1 MNIKVLV
8 IDDSKMIRV
17 MVKQVL
23 ESDEE
28 YDFEFREAEDGEQAI
43 RYLCA
48 CEPNELPDVIILDR
62 NMPNMTGDEC
72 IQVLKFDEQWRLI
85 PVLFLTAQGDKKE
98 IVRGLSTLRADD
110 YLPKP
115 FDTGEMLARIK
126 VLARIKQAEDKNRA
140 LNKSLLFLNRDLEK
154 ANKFIRNIFG
164 RYLSDEIV
172 DTILESPDGLTLG
185 GEKRQVTIM
194 MSDLR
199 GFTSI
204 SENLPAE
211 SVVNIINIY
220 LQAMTEVILKYR
232 GTIDEFI
239 GDSIL
244 AIFGAPVQRKNHAQY
259 AVACALEMQLAMT
272 EVNRRNLEL
281 GYPEVE
287 MGIGINTGD
296 LVVGN
301 IGSQRRM
308 KYGVVGHNVNLTSR
322 IESYTVG
329 GQIFISESTL
339 EACGSILC
347 IYDQIQVKPKGVK
360 YPIVI
365 TEVSGIKGKFNI
377 FLPDKNDNEL
387 ITLEKPLDIQFSIV
401 INKDAGNRLYA
412 GKITKLMAKIAE
424 IQTTINVE
432 KFMNLKIFLADA
444 RYDVYGE
451 FYAKVIEIL
460 QNEPVKFKIILTSI
474 SPDTIRFLEKYT
486 AFQYEH

>member
-1 MNIKVLV
+1 MNVKVLV
-8 IDDSKMIRV
+8 IDDSKMIRL
-17 MVKQVL
+17 MVNQVL
-23 ESDEE
+23 ESDKE
-28 YDFEFREAEDGEQAI
+28 YHFQFHEAEDGEQAI
-43 RYLCA
+43 RYLCG
-48 CEPNELPDVIILDR
+48 CELDELPDVIILDR

-72 IQVLKFDEQWRLI
+72 IQILKFDEQWRLI
-85 PVLFLTAQGDKKE
+85 PVLFLTAQSDKKE
-98 IVRGLSTLRADD
+98 IVKGLSTLQADD

-115 FDTGEMLARIK
+115 FDEGEMLARIK
-126 VLARIKQAEDKNRA
+126 VLARIKQAEDENRA
-140 LNKSLLFLNRDLEK
+140 LNKSLLTLNKNLEK
-154 ANKFIRNIFG
+154 ANKFIRDTFG

-172 DTILESPDGLTLG
+172 DTILESPDGLALG

-199 GFTSI
+199 GFTPI

-211 SVVNIINIY
+211 NVVNIINIY
-220 LQAMTEVILKYR
+220 LQAMTEVILKYH

-244 AIFGAPVQRKNHAQY
+244 AIFGAPVQRENHAQY

-272 EVNRRNLEL
+272 DVNRRNREL

-301 IGSQRRM
+301 IGSQRRT

-347 IYDQIQVKPKGVK
+347 ICDQIQVKPKGVK
-360 YPIVI
+360 SPIII
-365 TEVSGIKGKFNI
+365 TEVSGITGKFNI
-377 FLPDKNDNEL
+377 FLPDKNDSEL
-387 ITLEKPLDIQFSIV
+387 IILEKPLDIQFSI
-401 INKDAGNRLYA
+401 ITNKDTGNRLYA
-412 GKITKLMAKIAE
+412 GKIVKLMAKIAE
-424 IQTTINVE
+424 IQTTVNVE
-432 KFMNLKIFLADA
+432 KFMNLKIFLADTE
-444 RYDVYGE
+444 YGGNGE
-451 FYAKVIEIL
+451 FYAKVIEVL
-460 QNEPVKFKIILTSI
+460 QNEPVQFKIIFTSV
-474 SPDTIRFLEKYT
+474 SPDTIQFLEKYM
-486 AFQYEH
+486 ALQYEH